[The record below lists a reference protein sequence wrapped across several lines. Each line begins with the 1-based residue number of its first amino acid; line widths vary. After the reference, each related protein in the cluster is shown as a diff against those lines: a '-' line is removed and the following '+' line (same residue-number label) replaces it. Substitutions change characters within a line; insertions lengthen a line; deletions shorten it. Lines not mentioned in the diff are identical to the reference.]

1 MAQKDLE
8 DLFNNAVEPARTD
21 MADSD
26 AFNGL
31 EGWAAEPSTSM
42 QQLTVSNLT
51 DPNQG
56 TAARRIRLVHSIQ
69 RASVTDPVL
78 ITSNL
83 EVEDETGSCYRTG
96 SLSTNNSEDYG
107 NVISQTVI

>member
-1 MAQKDLE
+1 MVQQDLE

-21 MADSD
+21 MADSN
-26 AFNGL
+26 ALNGL
-31 EGWAAEPSTSM
+31 EGWEAEPSI
-42 QQLTVSNLT
+42 Q
-51 DPNQG
+51 QG

-69 RASVTDPVL
+69 RASVTEPVL

-83 EVEDETGSCYRTG
+83 EVEDEAGSCYRTG
-96 SLSTNNSEDYG
+96 SSSTNNTEDYD